1 MYMYIH
7 MQATLRDLFKV
18 RPETQPIQTEQ
29 SHDSSPVQLTEDQNI
44 EDVNLLQ
51 YVILYIAYSE
61 V

>member
-1 MYMYIH
+1 

-51 YVILYIAYSE
+51 YVIIYIAYSE